1 MRFKIIIFLIY
12 YMTQLCTPAL
22 LYFIVAGIV
31 FIIMTLS
38 NKFQWKMILFQLF
51 CILLW
56 TWVLNVICN
65 SGYPI
70 ISWILIIIPF
80 FTYLYT

>member
-1 MRFKIIIFLIY
+1 ML
-12 YMTQLCTPAL
+12 LCNPAL
-22 LYFIVAGIV
+22 LYLIVAGII
-31 FIIMTLS
+31 FIIMTMSRKLHL
-38 NKFQWKMILFQLF
+38 KFILFQLF

-80 FTYLYT
+80 FTYLTN